1 MLRLSRALLST
12 SAGSA
17 LPVVRIAHAS
27 VFGPG
32 ASHRASPI
40 IADLDWSVNDG
51 EAWAVVDNATA
62 NTEGII
68 SGKSAI
74 IQLLLGHL
82 RLSPAGA
89 DPLPFL
95 RGEDSRDAV
104 HAVAFSTRPRSWG
117 SSFYDY
123 SARYGA
129 ARGED
134 ARTFRHVLQDLGAH
148 NEQIDTLA
156 TRLEVHD
163 LLDLPLVALSNGQ
176 TRRARV
182 MQALLRAPAPKL
194 LVLDEPLSKKGRNR
208 STAGLDPH
216 ARPVLSALL
225 QSLHE
230 EKAPRVIMA
239 LRAQDPLP
247 EWITHV
253 LRVSDGR
260 AETITASSFTPA
272 EMQVSKPATSPRHH
286 RQHVEERGDV
296 LAELKDVNVAYH
308 ERRVLRDVNWTIR
321 AGEKW
326 HLQGYNG
333 SGKTTLTS
341 LLTGAHPQSYTQKHL
356 HLFGL
361 PRPKMPTPV
370 LAQRIGHTS
379 PEIAAA
385 APRRA
390 TLTAADLIGTGFD
403 GHFAWRARS
412 ASEAARVRDVMASL
426 GIADK
431 PVTELA
437 PGEHATVLLARA
449 LVARPELVILDEAFM
464 GMSKAQVERAT
475 RFLRD
480 ELGEGQAA
488 VWIGHWEGECPW
500 GDADRLHRIR
510 LDGGKAEIV

>member
-1 MLRLSRALLST
+1 
-12 SAGSA
+12 
-17 LPVVRIAHAS
+17 
-27 VFGPG
+27 
-32 ASHRASPI
+32 
-40 IADLDWSVNDG
+40 
-51 EAWAVVDNATA
+51 
-62 NTEGII
+62 
-68 SGKSAI
+68 
-74 IQLLLGHL
+74 
-82 RLSPAGA
+82 
-89 DPLPFL
+89 
-95 RGEDSRDAV
+95 
-104 HAVAFSTRPRSWG
+104 
-117 SSFYDY
+117 
-123 SARYGA
+123 
-129 ARGED
+129 
-134 ARTFRHVLQDLGAH
+134 
-148 NEQIDTLA
+148 
-156 TRLEVHD
+156 
-163 LLDLPLVALSNGQ
+163 
-176 TRRARV
+176 

-194 LVLDEPLSKKGRNR
+194 LVVDAPL
-208 STAGLDPH
+208 TGLDPH

-308 ERRVLRDVNWTIR
+308 ERHVLLDVNWTIR

-412 ASEAARVRDVMASL
+412 ASEAARVRDVMALL
-426 GIADK
+426 GVADK

-500 GDADRLHRIR
+500 GDADGLHRIR
-510 LDGGKAEIV
+510 LNGGKEEIVSLLSCSMCVGFVAGICRKRALSAHVVVCVLWQPLQDFCASIVGAYHHARARGQHTPQFVSRLPGLLTSHICHIADAKHANFISSQLPQCYPS